1 MNRAWHG
8 LFSSLLVGCTCA
20 PVPPVQDAG
29 REGLV
34 DLHGLSAAQAAV
46 VLCRIDGEPV
56 TALDLADE
64 LASRGDLSR
73 LVGTMPAQRRAVLDR
88 MVERRLLADEAR
100 RTGLMDDPEVVR
112 VRREALTRALGDR
125 WLEELD
131 VPDPGEAALRARH
144 AAERARFRQ
153 PELVRARFIAFADR
167 AQADAVLAEA
177 RAVRRLDEAWRAF
190 AARGLVSPVVDATQ
204 EFGPFAHPDLGR
216 PEDASVPPAVGR
228 AAFETPA
235 GTLHPQVVEAGAFF
249 YLVWPITRTPPTE
262 VAFEDAAPQL
272 RAELHRERVADALE
286 TIALHGRRLEVD
298 EEALALVQDP
308 PSAPVRP
315 SPPR

>member
-1 MNRAWHG
+1 MTSRWHG
-8 LFSSLLVGCTCA
+8 LFASMLVGCTCA

-29 REGLV
+29 RGGPVE
-34 DLHGLSAAQAAV
+34 LHGLSAAQAAV
-46 VLCRIDGEPV
+46 VLCQIDGEPV
-56 TALDLADE
+56 TALDLAEE
-64 LASRGDLSR
+64 LASRGDLAR

-88 MVERRLLADEAR
+88 MVDRRLLADEAR
-100 RTGLMDDPEVVR
+100 RTGLMDDPEVAR
-112 VRREALTRALGDR
+112 VRREVLTRAVGDR
-125 WLEELD
+125 WLGDLD

-167 AQADAVLAEA
+167 AQAEVVLAEA
-177 RAVRRLDEAWRAF
+177 LSVRRLDEAWRGF
-190 AARGLVSPVVDATQ
+190 AARGLVSPVVDANQ

-235 GTLHPQVVEAGAFF
+235 GTLHPQVVEAGALY

-262 VAFEDAAPQL
+262 IAFEVAASQL
-272 RAELHRERVADALE
+272 RSELHRERVADALE
-286 TIALHGRRLEVD
+286 TIALHGRRIEID
-298 EEALALVQDP
+298 EDALALVQDP